1 MRKGLTLLPT
11 LSGELDEGRADD
23 GDARMCYILLLFCRA
38 FHLPDFD
45 VDNPPIPKTLPEVPT
60 KPGETIEEAELEEVA
75 DADSTIT
82 LTNL

>member
-1 MRKGLTLLPT
+1 MGMRGCVIYCYY
-11 LSGELDEGRADD
+11 SV
-23 GDARMCYILLLFCRA
+23 ARS
-38 FHLPDFD
+38 
-45 VDNPPIPKTLPEVPT
+45 IPKTLPEVPT